1 MWNLLWKGHRNAEN
15 DHRRPTPPSQW
26 AGQRSSL
33 WMIVRKVKY
42 DITFYLITIYFM
54 TKRN

>member
-33 WMIVRKVKY
+33 WMTVRKVKY
-42 DITFYLITIYFM
+42 DSTSYLIKIPFV
-54 TKRN
+54 TKHN

>member
-1 MWNLLWKGHRNAEN
+1 MWNLLWKGHQNAEN

-33 WMIVRKVKY
+33 WMTVRKVKY
-42 DITFYLITIYFM
+42 ESTFYLIKTYFT
-54 TKRN
+54 TKGN